1 MVVEL
6 PPLLVVVVPLVVV
19 LVEAAVVSVLSLLG
33 RVVAGLVAVAD
44 ELGTG
49 AVEHTGT
56 GVCI

>member
-1 MVVEL
+1 VVVEPL
-6 PPLLVVVVPLVVV
+6 LLLVVVVPRVVV
-19 LVEAAVVSVLSLLG
+19 LVEAAVVSVSLLLG